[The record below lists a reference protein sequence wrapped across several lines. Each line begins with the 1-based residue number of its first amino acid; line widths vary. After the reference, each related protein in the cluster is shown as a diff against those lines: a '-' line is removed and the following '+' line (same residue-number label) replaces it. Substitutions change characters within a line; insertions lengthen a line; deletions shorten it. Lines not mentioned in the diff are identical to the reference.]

1 MDRMYRAAGPARSA
15 ATRLAPPAPRRRPA
29 RPRSAGAVA
38 VGGGGYGF
46 PMAARTKSAK
56 DRPSY
61 RCTECG
67 WTTAKWLG
75 RCPECQAWGTVEEYG
90 AAPAVRTTAAGR
102 VSAPALPIGQVD
114 GRQATARSTGVPELD
129 RVLGGGLVPGAV
141 VLLAGEPGVGK
152 STLLLDVAAK
162 AAGPE
167 HPTLYVTGEESAGQ
181 VRLRADRINALH
193 DHLYLAAETNLASVL
208 GHLDEVKPS
217 LLILDSVQTI
227 ASPEIDG
234 APGGMAQVREVAGAL
249 IRASKERGMS
259 TLLVGHVTKDGAI
272 AGPRLLE
279 HLVDVVLHFEGDRH
293 ARLRLV
299 RGVKNRYG
307 ATDEVGCFELHDEG
321 ITGLTDPSGLF
332 LTRRDEPVPG
342 TCLTVTLEGRRPLV
356 AEVQALT
363 VESQIPSPRRTTSGL
378 ETSRVSMMLAVLE
391 QRGRISALGK
401 RDIYSA
407 TVGGVKLSEPAADL
421 AIALALASAASDT
434 PLPKNLV
441 AIGEVGLAGEVRRV
455 TGVQRRL
462 AEAHRLGF
470 THALVPADPGKVPAG
485 MTVTEVANMGDALR
499 VLPRGRRRG
508 DNDGP
513 GKGPES
519 APWGAREAAARGG
532 RGGGRDSGRGAARDE
547 DREPF

>member
-1 MDRMYRAAGPARSA
+1 M
-15 ATRLAPPAPRRRPA
+15 ATRKPA
-29 RPRSAGAVA
+29 S
-38 VGGGGYGF
+38 
-46 PMAARTKSAK
+46 K
-56 DRPSY
+56 DRPAY

-67 WTTAKWLG
+67 WTTVKWLG
-75 RCPECQAWGTVEEYG
+75 RCGECQAWGTIEAYG
-90 AAPAVRTTAAGR
+90 GAPAVRTTAAGR
-102 VSAPALPIGQVD
+102 VTTAAQRISEVD

-162 AAGPE
+162 ASSARF
-167 HPTLYVTGEESAGQ
+167 PTLYVTAEESASQ
-181 VRLRADRINALH
+181 VRLRADRIGALA
-193 DHLYLAAETNLASVL
+193 DHLYLAAETDLSAVL
-208 GHLDEVKPS
+208 GHLDDVKPA
-217 LLILDSVQTI
+217 LLVLDSVQTV
-227 ASPEIDG
+227 ASPEIEG
-234 APGGMAQVREVAGAL
+234 APGGMAQIREVAGAL

-279 HLVDVVLHFEGDRH
+279 HLVDVVLSFEGDRH
-293 ARLRLV
+293 ARLRLI

-363 VESQIPSPRRTTSGL
+363 VDTQIPSPRRTTSGL

-391 QRGRISALGK
+391 QRGRIKSIGK
-401 RDIYSA
+401 QDIYTA
-407 TVGGVKLSEPAADL
+407 TVGGVKLTEPAADL
-421 AIALALASAASDT
+421 AVALALASAAIDT

-441 AIGEVGLAGEVRRV
+441 AVGEVGLAGEVRRV

-462 AEAHRLGF
+462 SEAHRLGF
-470 THALVPADPGKVPAG
+470 THALVPPDPGKVPQG
-485 MTVTEVANMGDALR
+485 MKVIEVADIGDALR
-499 VLPRGRRRG
+499 ALPNR
-508 DNDGP
+508 
-513 GKGPES
+513 
-519 APWGAREAAARGG
+519 APR
-532 RGGGRDSGRGAARDE
+532 S
-547 DREPF
+547 